1 MKPTVAL
8 PERLNIESLEA
19 LHGHVK
25 ALEAGV
31 LDGSAVTSVDGAGLQ
46 WLASAVSSGWSVQG
60 ASTAL
65 EQQVAFFG
73 LPPLQGKGG

>member
-1 MKPTVAL
+1 
-8 PERLNIESLEA
+8 
-19 LHGHVK
+19 
-25 ALEAGV
+25 
-31 LDGSAVTSVDGAGLQ
+31 
-46 WLASAVSSGWSVQG
+46 VSSGWSVQG